1 MDIGRSKSKSVRAS
15 VYNSLY
21 FPVRDLVWD
30 SSWGFIS
37 GSIMNSLWIS
47 ANNSIWKLV
56 WDSVVDSVTFIKEN
70 VQVRTTTVKNNI
82 NGYR

>member
-30 SSWGFIS
+30 SSWGFVS
-37 GSIMNSLWIS
+37 GSIMDSLWIS
-47 ANNSIWKLV
+47 AKNLIWALV
-56 WDSVVDSVTFIKEN
+56 LNSVVDSVTLN
-70 VQVRTTTVKNNI
+70 ST
-82 NGYR
+82 NGNR